1 VKVFNWIATMW
12 GGAIRFTTSMLF
24 AIAFLFT
31 FTIGGLSGVQFA
43 TAPIDWQLTDTY
55 YVVAHMHYVLFGGT
69 LFAVMAGLYYW
80 FPKITGRM
88 LSEKRGKVHFWLM
101 FIGFHL
107 TFFVQHI
114 LGLDG
119 MPRRVYT
126 YPNLPGWAQMN
137 LISSI
142 GAAVLALA
150 VLVMVVNIALS
161 LRSGALAGDNPWDAW
176 TLEWATSS
184 PPPEQNFESVPP
196 VRSARPL
203 WDLAHPEGGRA

>member
-1 VKVFNWIATMW
+1 
-12 GGAIRFTTSMLF
+12 
-24 AIAFLFT
+24 
-31 FTIGGLSGVQFA
+31 
-43 TAPIDWQLTDTY
+43 
-55 YVVAHMHYVLFGGT
+55 
-69 LFAVMAGLYYW
+69 
-80 FPKITGRM
+80 
-88 LSEKRGKVHFWLM
+88 
-101 FIGFHL
+101 
-107 TFFVQHI
+107 
-114 LGLDG
+114 

-126 YPNLPGWAQMN
+126 YPNLPGWARMN